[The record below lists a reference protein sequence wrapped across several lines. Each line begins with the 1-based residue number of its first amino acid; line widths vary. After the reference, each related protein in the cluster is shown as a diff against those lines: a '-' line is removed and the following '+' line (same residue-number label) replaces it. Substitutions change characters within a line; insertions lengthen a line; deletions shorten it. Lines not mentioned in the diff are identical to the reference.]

1 MSPRASLPRELRRAA
16 CGAARRFV
24 ACESGATAVEYGL
37 MAAFFSA
44 TVIGASGSIKS
55 AIEAALNT
63 VSGGLVSVRNG
74 G

>member
-1 MSPRASLPRELRRAA
+1 MAGSATLLRNARLAAPEVVRRFAA
-16 CGAARRFV
+16 C
-24 ACESGATAVEYGL
+24 ETGATAIEYGL

-55 AIEAALNT
+55 AIEAALTT
-63 VSGGLVSVRNG
+63 VSGALVSVRNG

>member
-1 MSPRASLPRELRRAA
+1 MAGPATFLRTARLAA
-16 CGAARRFV
+16 PGMVRRFA
-24 ACESGATAVEYGL
+24 ACESGATAIEYGL

-55 AIEAALNT
+55 AIEAALTT
-63 VSGGLVSVRNG
+63 VSGALVSVRNG

>member
-1 MSPRASLPRELRRAA
+1 MSSRAIPLRDLRRAA
-16 CGAARRFV
+16 CGTARRFT

-63 VSGGLVSVRNG
+63 VSGALVTVRNG